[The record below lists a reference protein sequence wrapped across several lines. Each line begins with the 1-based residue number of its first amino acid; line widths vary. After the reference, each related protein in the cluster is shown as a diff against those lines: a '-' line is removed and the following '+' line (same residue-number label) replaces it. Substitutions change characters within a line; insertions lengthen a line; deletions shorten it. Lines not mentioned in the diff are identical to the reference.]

1 MLDVIT
7 KIKQAEQEAEN
18 IKKQAQQQASATQAQ
33 AQKQG
38 KQLLQDEKS
47 AAAAKAEERIALAEQ
62 QAADFLSANRQRVEH
77 ACETLRS
84 NAQNRLNEAA
94 KLIVERIV
102 GAG

>member
-62 QAADFLSANRQRVEH
+62 QAADFLSANRQRVEQD
-77 ACETLRS
+77 CEILRS
-84 NAQNRLNEAA
+84 NAQNRLNDAA

>member
-1 MLDVIT
+1 MLDVIN

-38 KQLLQDEKS
+38 KQLLQDEKT
-47 AAAAKAEERIALAEQ
+47 AAATRAEERIALAEQ
-62 QAADFLSANRQRVEH
+62 QAADFLSANRQRVEQ